1 MNTAPTST
9 YWQKPAASR
18 LDVQR
23 RSIVGR
29 PSVKIVPTW
38 KKEKAA

>member
-1 MNTAPTST
+1 MTAPSAF
-9 YWQKPAASR
+9 WLRPAASR
-18 LDVQR
+18 LDAQR

-29 PSVKIVPTW
+29 PSVKIVPSW